1 LKNSSDVAGED
12 LSPETLSRGTSA
24 GQTMPVD
31 ARGQPVGGPST
42 PTTNAPAKSRRS
54 VWLLVLLL
62 VFLVLNPLLEKDQL
76 GEAILLFSMYAT
88 LISATQ
94 TLSER
99 TRVRWPA
106 IVLAGFS
113 ILVMAAAHLY
123 PLRLLSIINWSILAA
138 FFAVVSIGFFAYLG
152 RSGAVTDDRI
162 FVSVSLY
169 LLLAMLWFSLYNL
182 LEATHPGSFFQ
193 ASAPTSELPR
203 GTMIY
208 LSLATLTT
216 LGYGDIVPVTP
227 IARMVAALEAVAGV
241 LYIAITV
248 ARLVA
253 GYRSSNQEAG

>member
-1 LKNSSDVAGED
+1 LN
-12 LSPETLSRGTSA
+12 PETLSRNSSA
-24 GQTMPVD
+24 SRSVSVD
-31 ARGQPVGGPST
+31 AT
-42 PTTNAPAKSRRS
+42 PAGIAGRSSAHNSNALAQSRRS
-54 VWLLVLLL
+54 VWLLGLLL
-62 VFLVLNPLLEKDQL
+62 LFLILNPLLEKDQL

-169 LLLAMLWFSLYNL
+169 LLLGMLWFSLYNL
-182 LEATHPGSFFQ
+182 LEAIHPGSFAQ
-193 ASAPTSELPR
+193 ASAPTSALPR